1 MKKINIKIL
10 TGFIVIVAIT
20 SSCKKWIDDD
30 YNVNQT
36 KPQDVT
42 LNLILPSAEASL
54 AYCVGGDLGYATNL
68 WMQQMSGSARQV
80 LAYDRYVFTSSDDDN
95 AWSFAMYGGAMEN
108 IYKIIEKGKAQNSP
122 YYTGIGEVLM
132 AYSLGSMTDLW
143 GSIPYKQAFQGD
155 KNLTPAF
162 DSQQSIYVT
171 IDSLLNDAINVQFA
185 ASTSLYTPSTDDLI
199 YSGSRPKWIKAAYA
213 FRARYAIHLSKVP
226 GSNAYANALSY
237 LSSAISANSGDC
249 EFTFGANQ
257 NEENPLYQFFDQRG
271 DFGMAKFMV
280 DTLFHSNDPRGTVFI
295 DTTYGTG
302 ALAPGVGGVS
312 DAWIAYPFCS
322 ETSPVPF
329 ISYVECLF
337 IKAEAELQGSP
348 SDPAAAAAD
357 YNAAIAASLSKYGV
371 TDSAWL
377 STHANATAAD
387 ITLQKIMTQKYIAL
401 FLQLEVYNDWR
412 RTGFP
417 VLVPSINGAIS
428 SIPRRYPYPTSEKLY
443 NSKNC
448 PTSGVSLTDR
458 VWWDQ

>member
-10 TGFIVIVAIT
+10 AGFFVIVAIT
-20 SSCKKWIDDD
+20 SSCKKWIEED

-155 KNLTPAF
+155 KNLTPVF
-162 DSQQSIYVT
+162 DSQQSIYSS

-185 ASTSLYTPSTDDLI
+185 ATTSLYTPSKDDLI
-199 YSGSRPKWIKAAYA
+199 YGGSLSKWIKAAYA

-226 GSNAYANALSY
+226 GSNAYTNALSY
-237 LSSAISANSGDC
+237 LSNAITANSGDC
-249 EFTFGANQ
+249 AFTFGANQ

-322 ETSPVPF
+322 EASPVPF
-329 ISYVECLF
+329 ISYVELKF
-337 IKAEAELQGSP
+337 IEAEANFQLGNTG
-348 SDPAAAAAD
+348 PAATA
-357 YNAAIAASLSKYGV
+357 YNDAIAASLSKYDV
-371 TDSAWL
+371 TDSTWL
-377 STHANATAAD
+377 ATYANETGST
-387 ITLQKIMTQKYIAL
+387 ISLKKIMTQKYIAL

-417 VLVPSINGAIS
+417 VLVPSVNGATS
-428 SIPRRYPYPTSEKLY
+428 AIPRRFPYPTSEKLY

-448 PTSGVSLTDR
+448 PTAGVSLTDK